1 MKLKEKLKNY
11 LRVPFKSNWHE
22 WGESNIIDDVNEFND
37 ILSSIYSSAVREVN
51 LTAHGHFSKRVLGN
65 AYAWSTTPSTNTF
78 ELILHYAGSIYKFVF
93 WPGRY
98 DEKGN
103 KEKKIKVS
111 GRMAL
116 NKFRKEAGHLVPE
129 FALTDNEEVA
139 EVKKL
144 IEKPK
149 IELTPLTKA
158 LKNFTFTT
166 DEDWTI
172 FHMDIHSAYPAGVA
186 ATTPQLKKYMEN
198 LYWEKEAGDPD
209 AKMLLNAGIGAM
221 QSLKIT
227 GRRYPELS
235 RRGIEWTNRELE
247 RVTNILINLDCSILA
262 YNTDGIWVASRS
274 GLPKLNCIGPNL
286 GQWDIDH
293 VVEKLRF
300 KSAGAYEYIENGQYK
315 AVIRGRTR
323 LDAVKPREQWQWG
336 DIFHHDAIT
345 IVYRYN
351 FNTRLLEEVEFDG

>member
-1 MKLKEKLKNY
+1 MNLSESLKNY
-11 LRVPFKSNWHE
+11 SKTPFHANWHE
-22 WGESNIIDDVNEFND
+22 WGESNIIDDVNEFNN
-37 ILSSIYSSAVREVN
+37 LLTMIYNSPIKEAT
-51 LTAHGHFSKRVLGN
+51 LTEHGHFSKRVFGN
-65 AYAWSTTPSTNTF
+65 AYAWSRTPSTNTF
-78 ELILHYAGSIYKFVF
+78 ELILHYAGFIYKFVF

-116 NKFRKEAGHLVPE
+116 NKFRREAGHLVHE
-129 FALTDNEEVA
+129 FALTNNEDVA

-149 IELTPLTKA
+149 IELTRLAKG
-158 LKNFTFTT
+158 LKDFTYTT

-186 ATTPQLKKYMEN
+186 ATTPALKKYMED
-198 LYWEKEAGDPD
+198 LYWEKEAGNAD

-221 QSLKIT
+221 QSLKLT

-235 RRGIEWTNRELE
+235 RRAIEWTNRELE
-247 RVTNILINLDCSILA
+247 RVSNILINLDCSILA
-262 YNTDGIWVASRS
+262 YNTDGIWVASRN

-323 LDAVKPREQWQWG
+323 LDAVKPREQWKWG
-336 DIFHHDAIT
+336 DIFHHDAVT

-351 FNTRLLEEVEFDG
+351 FNTKLLEEVEFDG